1 MIKYTKHFLNK
12 LEDFLGKQEYDVR
25 YEKGNFQ
32 SGYCLVESNKVVV
45 INKFFDT
52 EGRINNLIEIILQID
67 IDEEKL
73 DARDKDLL
81 KHLIHSWE
89 SSNTEA

>member
-12 LEDFLGKQEYDVR
+12 LEEFLEKQEYDVR

-52 EGRINNLIEIILQID
+52 EGRINNLIEIILQIE

-73 DARDKDLL
+73 ENKDKELL

-89 SSNTEA
+89 STNSEA